1 MRFMLLVKA
10 TADSEAGVRPDP
22 DTMAAIGTYNAD
34 LVKAGVMLAGE
45 GLLPSSAG
53 VRVSV
58 AADGQRRVVDGPFTE
73 AKELIA
79 GFWMIQVTSKDEAIE
94 WAARIP
100 LEQEVEVRRVFD
112 ASDFPPG
119 VRTAEQD
126 AAAGS

>member
-10 TADSEAGVRPDP
+10 TADSESGVRPDP
-22 DTMAAIGTYNAD
+22 ETMAAIGTYNAD
-34 LVKAGVMLAGE
+34 LAKAGVMLAGE

-58 AADGQRRVVDGPFTE
+58 ATDGQRRVVDGPFTE

-100 LEQEVEVRRVFD
+100 LGQEVEVRRVFD